1 MASKLQG
8 GTGKLNKRLRLFK
21 IIPIPGNPT
30 GKETDHRCIWADVF
44 LAGISTQYSA
54 EAVGK
59 RVEFNAVVWKN
70 AYHGETHAI
79 YENQKLKID
88 KVAPAHRE
96 DMLKLILVRE

>member
-8 GTGKLNKRLRLFK
+8 GIGKLNKRLMLYK
-21 IIPIPGNPT
+21 ITAIPGNPT

-44 LAGISTQYSA
+44 SAGISTQYSA

-59 RVEFNAVVWKN
+59 KVESNAVVRKN

-79 YENQKLKID
+79 YENQKFKID
-88 KVAPAHRE
+88 KVAPADSE
-96 DMLKLILVRE
+96 DKLKLILVRE